1 MGLGLTERFLIMIS
15 SHCYNL
21 QAELEKQQSTS
32 RSGLGHPSKSPHS
45 KIVAENDRL
54 IKDLKKEVSKNEKLQ
69 LSLSTLQL
77 QHNKLEGEVKQ
88 LKKCAADISGEDDGQ
103 EVKMEE
109 LQAELEKKTSMLMEV
124 KKHLKEAAL
133 RERELKDISGDP
145 QVAITMRQRSFV
157 ERLEVICI
165 ECYTMLRLI
174 LFCSV
179 LYQRFYYRCIYCY
192 IHLIPMCVA
201 TVI

>member
-1 MGLGLTERFLIMIS
+1 M
-15 SHCYNL
+15 
-21 QAELEKQQSTS
+21 
-32 RSGLGHPSKSPHS
+32 
-45 KIVAENDRL
+45 AENDRL

-88 LKKCAADISGEDDGQ
+88 LKKSAADISGEDDGQ

-145 QVAITMRQRSFV
+145 QVTIH
-157 ERLEVICI
+157 
-165 ECYTMLRLI
+165 YTWNL
-174 LFCSV
+174 
-179 LYQRFYYRCIYCY
+179 
-192 IHLIPMCVA
+192 
-201 TVI
+201 